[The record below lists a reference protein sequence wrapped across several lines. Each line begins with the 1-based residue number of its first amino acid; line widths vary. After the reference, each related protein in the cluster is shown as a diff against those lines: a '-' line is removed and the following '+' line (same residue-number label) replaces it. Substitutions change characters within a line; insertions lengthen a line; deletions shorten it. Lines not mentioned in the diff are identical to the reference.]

1 MCIEPFYFQIRQDQQ
16 VVYRIR
22 RNSKENDVDKVNIF
36 DIEFASFINLWKV
49 AVPYD
54 DIHL

>member
-49 AVPYD
+49 AVP
-54 DIHL
+54 